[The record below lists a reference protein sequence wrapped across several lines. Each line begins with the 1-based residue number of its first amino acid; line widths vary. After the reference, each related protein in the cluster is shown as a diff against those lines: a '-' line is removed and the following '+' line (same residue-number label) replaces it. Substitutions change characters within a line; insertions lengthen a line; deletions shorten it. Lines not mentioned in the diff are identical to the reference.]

1 MQVQIHRSVEPKL
14 RQMMARQQRSGS
26 WLVARMIE
34 TAQTEPTL
42 AEKLSLPGVY
52 RDESGN
58 LHQRKQSVKS
68 RTR

>member
-34 TAQTEPTL
+34 WAPIDVKTIENA
-42 AEKLSLPGVY
+42 Y
-52 RDESGN
+52 RDAKGN
-58 LHQRKQSVKS
+58 LHYKKRAHAQR
-68 RTR
+68 